1 MFVAVGQGH
10 AKSYVG
16 KGLANVSIE
25 VYLTA
30 TGINLKRPATFL
42 LYFSGY
48 VTLCARHI
56 ASIWLTN
63 AHDNGIWSTPNNKT
77 TGRHLLLK
85 AA

>member
-1 MFVAVGQGH
+1 MGD
-10 AKSYVG
+10 
-16 KGLANVSIE
+16 VSIQ

-30 TGINLKRPATFL
+30 TAINLKRPATFL
-42 LYFSGY
+42 LYFSRY

-63 AHDNGIWSTPNNKT
+63 THDNGIWRTPNNKT